1 MKDYKLILV
10 GLLILL
16 LIVVIGIFTWLW
28 QSNRKIAHPLPIA
41 VSQNEPSATD
51 SNDGDSA
58 PVSILHVQAEKSMQV
73 PLDEVITKFEQRY
86 PNVQLLVRYVPT
98 SSLFLLPDI
107 SANTNA
113 PKQQTSDLIV
123 NMDVIIADG
132 KISQSRLSPLQ
143 DLLNKAQTARN
154 ASKVNANGMTQE
166 SNQPNNIDPSI
177 NNDNNQ
183 ARHLASFNYSIKEGY
198 TVDGIILTENPV
210 AISFRN
216 FLLSSNGQDVLK
228 KHGYSDIDGYKNS
241 VDELF
246 NPASSHKRARGES
259 SVKLADALS
268 NGQ

>member
-10 GLLILL
+10 ILLILL
-16 LIVVIGIFTWLW
+16 LLVAISIFTWLW
-28 QSNRKIAHPLPIA
+28 QSNRKIIHPLPIA

-51 SNDGDSA
+51 SDNGDSA
-58 PVSILHVQAEKSMQV
+58 PVSMLHVQAEKSMQV

-98 SSLFLLPDI
+98 SSLFSLPD
-107 SANTNA
+107 TNA
-113 PKQQTSDLIV
+113 PNQQPSDFIV
-123 NMDVIIADG
+123 NMDVIISDG

-143 DLLNKAQTARN
+143 DLLNKAQTERN

-166 SNQPNNIDPSI
+166 TNQPNNIDPSI

-183 ARHLASFNYSIKEGY
+183 ARHLASFNYAIKDGH
-198 TVDGIILTENPV
+198 TVDGIVLTEHPI

-216 FLLSSNGQDVLK
+216 FLLSSSGQDVLK
-228 KHGYSDIDGYKNS
+228 KHGYNDIDGYKNS

-268 NGQ
+268 NGQS